1 MTRANWKRHHRLQD
15 HRCCHPSRSSALPSS
30 SSRPLVLQQ
39 RPKPRPAAL
48 QPRPIFRS
56 LTSFDLRRLEL
67 LIQEGSGPIE
77 GAKAIISYD
86 HHNVLDSYRLSL
98 KRVSKAADG
107 YYPPESRQ
115 VSQTAFHQPLCKF
128 TQIILSYCH
137 AEYTV
142 RNVLTCTS
150 HQQEVSRTLI
160 SRHATGEK
168 GKFSVLRALVR
179 LDTPLFHIDDSA
191 EVIEEFRQFLS
202 VTPSCVWKIIGISV
216 PRKRVIPGVIYCR
229 NVGEALSTILDRT
242 GLSQA

>member
-1 MTRANWKRHHRLQD
+1 M
-15 HRCCHPSRSSALPSS
+15 
-30 SSRPLVLQQ
+30 LQQ
-39 RPKPRPAAL
+39 RPKPRPAA
-48 QPRPIFRS
+48 PPTRPIIRT

-67 LIQEGSGPIE
+67 QIQEGSGPIE

-86 HHNVLDSYRLSL
+86 HHNVLDSCRLSL
-98 KRVSKAADG
+98 PQRMQLG
-107 YYPPESRQ
+107 
-115 VSQTAFHQPLCKF
+115 
-128 TQIILSYCH
+128 
-137 AEYTV
+137 
-142 RNVLTCTS
+142 
-150 HQQEVSRTLI
+150 

-168 GKFSVLRALVR
+168 GKLSVLRALVR

-229 NVGEALSTILDRT
+229 NVGEALSTILERT